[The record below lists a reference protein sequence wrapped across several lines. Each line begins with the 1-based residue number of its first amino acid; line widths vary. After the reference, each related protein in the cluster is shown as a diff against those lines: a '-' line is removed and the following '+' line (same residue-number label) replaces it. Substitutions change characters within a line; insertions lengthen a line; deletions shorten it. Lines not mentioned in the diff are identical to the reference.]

1 MYVLGVFNEK
11 LYLGF
16 NLFVGLD
23 IRANSTTGIFAE
35 LCTYLKIPYPAIKI
49 TPAQWRAFNRIM
61 YVHHCPDNTKTVA
74 PAFIEYIETVRPILE
89 TEKIWFDIFKD
100 VTNRIAIKMLEVCL
114 EKRPKRGRRYIH
126 AIIGD
131 E

>member
-35 LCTYLKIPYPAIKI
+35 PVLSLQNGIMDGTFLPVLAGALVFLIVIVLFDKKSSYRNKQKYFTIYLVISALLGFG
-49 TPAQWRAFNRIM
+49 TA
-61 YVHHCPDNTKTVA
+61 YV
-74 PAFIEYIETVRPILE
+74 L
-89 TEKIWFDIFKD
+89 FKQM
-100 VTNRIAIKMLEVCL
+100 NFF
-114 EKRPKRGRRYIH
+114 
-126 AIIGD
+126 
-131 E
+131 

>member
-35 LCTYLKIPYPAIKI
+35 PVLSL
-49 TPAQWRAFNRIM
+49 QRI
-61 YVHHCPDNTKTVA
+61 C
-74 PAFIEYIETVRPILE
+74 
-89 TEKIWFDIFKD
+89 
-100 VTNRIAIKMLEVCL
+100 
-114 EKRPKRGRRYIH
+114 
-126 AIIGD
+126 
-131 E
+131 

>member
-35 LCTYLKIPYPAIKI
+35 PVLSLQNGVMDGTFLPVLAGALVFLI
-49 TPAQWRAFNRIM
+49 TIVLFDKKK
-61 YVHHCPDNTKTVA
+61 VL
-74 PAFIEYIETVRPILE
+74 IETNKNTSPF
-89 TEKIWFDIFKD
+89 TWSSPQ
-100 VTNRIAIKMLEVCL
+100 CL
-114 EKRPKRGRRYIH
+114 DLGPLMFFSSK
-126 AIIGD
+126 
-131 E
+131 